1 MYMAPIVKATAV
13 VTPAHPLLR
22 RAVGLPV
29 LALAAV
35 VALPWMAAQ
44 ALVAAGAM
52 TIRAGVQAVDY
63 AGTIALGR

>member
-1 MYMAPIVKATAV
+1 MYMAPIVKAEQMV
-13 VTPAHPLLR
+13 SPAHPAVR
-22 RAVGLPV
+22 RLVGLPV

-44 ALVAAGAM
+44 AAVAACVLGAK
-52 TIRAGVQAVDY
+52 AGMQAVDY